1 MAGKGKLTLTGQL
14 GDVMKESARIALS
27 FVRSQAA
34 VLRIDPTVFDTT
46 DVHLHVPAGALPK
59 DGPSA
64 GVAMVSALVSLFSD
78 RAIQGHVG
86 ITGEITL
93 RGRILP
99 VGGIKMKLLA
109 AHRAGL
115 AKVILPKRNE
125 RDLDDI
131 PDEVR
136 HAMQFV
142 LVERIDEAIE
152 AAFDLEQN
160 DNYAVPCGSDDPFI
174 SDATPVHA
182 NCQGENAGFVQ

>member
-1 MAGKGKLTLTGQL
+1 
-14 GDVMKESARIALS
+14 
-27 FVRSQAA
+27 
-34 VLRIDPTVFDTT
+34 
-46 DVHLHVPAGALPK
+46 
-59 DGPSA
+59 
-64 GVAMVSALVSLFSD
+64 
-78 RAIQGHVG
+78 
-86 ITGEITL
+86 
-93 RGRILP
+93 
-99 VGGIKMKLLA
+99 
-109 AHRAGL
+109 
-115 AKVILPKRNE
+115 VILPKRNE